1 MAQKKLGRPP
11 IGDKRMVDRIYVLV
25 NDEMKE
31 KLEYCKT
38 AMNATT
44 SDVVRLGIEKI
55 YKGLK
60 S

>member
-1 MAQKKLGRPP
+1 MGRPP

-44 SDVVRLGIEKI
+44 SDVVRFGIEKI